1 MSDHCKKEQVN
12 NAGFS
17 LIEVLV
23 AMVILAI
30 VSIPLLRAYVTAAN
44 TNGKAKI
51 TYRATNCAENL
62 MENFKYQ
69 SVEDLLTLYQ
79 ASGKNTVPTDPDA
92 NGVYTFTI
100 RDENDLKEKLP
111 ENYSAVVT
119 LDPTLYENANGLNTG
134 DYANI
139 SVSDSAI
146 FTMAQ
151 SFDTAA
157 YKEFAARNEAAVLA
171 DSATFSEKKEAYFKD
186 NISRSMTVSIV
197 KSGEGTD
204 SDGNTVDLIRV
215 VLNIT
220 YEVNNYAGIFPKA
233 DRKYELPETELFN
246 NLNSKTP
253 LSGVFLFYNPFYEQ
267 VKNGQSDKITLE
279 NLSNIKTNF
288 YVVALNSAPDTTTA
302 NQNYYSNNKKLQLTV
317 IEEPET
323 TGFPTDT
330 KSYVTLRTNLNSGAP
345 YSKTDTAGEGHMNCT
360 LTYQNFSG
368 TLKTASV
375 TAAEKILQV
384 GAVDGKS
391 LDADDTQA
399 RIYKITTKVLNDK
412 GESIVKLDGTK
423 LE

>member
-92 NGVYTFTI
+92 NGIYTFTI

-171 DSATFSEKKEAYFKD
+171 DSATFSKKDEAYFKD

-215 VLNIT
+215 VLNII

-267 VKNGQSDKITLE
+267 VQNGQSDKITLE

-323 TGFPTDT
+323 AGFPADT

-345 YSKTDTAGEGHMNCT
+345 FSKTDTAGEGHMNCT

-391 LDADDTQA
+391 LDADDAQT